1 MAGEYATESEAKDD
15 DGVQAMLATIENQT
29 RQTLELLR
37 TLIGVVVPMVSKKDG
52 PSLEELIAT
61 LVAQNR
67 DVLTTTRR
75 IAADVRVLSDLLT
88 SNLDRKAN
96 GATAVNGTAV
106 NGAIRS

>member
-88 SNLDRKAN
+88 SNLDLKAN
-96 GATAVNGTAV
+96 GATAVNGAAV